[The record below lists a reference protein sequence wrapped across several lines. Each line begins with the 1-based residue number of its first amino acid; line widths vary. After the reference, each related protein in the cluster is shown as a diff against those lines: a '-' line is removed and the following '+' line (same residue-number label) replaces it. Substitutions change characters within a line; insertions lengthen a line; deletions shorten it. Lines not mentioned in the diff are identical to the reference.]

1 MIILKL
7 VGLLLAFLSGLFF
20 VVGFT
25 IANKAEN
32 KEKLSY
38 FAVSLAFV
46 VMLNLIIFDLVP
58 EVLEIFE
65 NNILLAITNVVLGM
79 TVLKLL
85 DLFIPDHHH
94 KHEDDEKNH
103 HQHNS
108 HIYHIGLVTLISLL
122 LHNIIE
128 GIAIY
133 GLTQTAIKSGILMCI
148 GVALHN
154 IPLGTE
160 IAISLSKLNNKK
172 ISNKVLLCI
181 LTLSSLIGALIVSL
195 FGSISEL
202 FLGVITCL
210 TLGMI
215 IYIALFEL
223 LHEIFNNIK
232 HKETYYGIII
242 GIIIAIF
249 SLLL

>member
-1 MIILKL
+1 MKL
-7 VGLLLAFLSGLFF
+7 IGLLLALISGLFF
-20 VVGFT
+20 IVGFL
-25 IANKAEN
+25 IANKVKN

-38 FAVSLAFV
+38 FAIALAFV
-46 VMLNLIIFDLVP
+46 VMLNLVIFDLVP

-65 NNILLAITNVVLGM
+65 NNIIIALVLVLVGMAI
-79 TVLKLL
+79 LKVL

-94 KHEDDEKNH
+94 DHKENEHNHEE
-103 HQHNS
+103 HNS
-108 HIYHIGLVTLISLL
+108 HVYHIGIVTLISLL

-133 GLTQTAIKSGILMCI
+133 GLSINSIESGLFMCL

-154 IPLGTE
+154 IPLGIE
-160 IAISLSKLNNKK
+160 IEVALSKLNNKK
-172 ISNKVLLCI
+172 WLNKVLVTL
-181 LTLSSLIGALIVSL
+181 LSLSSLFGGIIGIL
-195 FGSISEL
+195 FGNISEI
-202 FLGVITCL
+202 FLGVVTAL

-223 LHEIFNNIK
+223 LQEIFNNHK
-232 HKETYYGIII
+232 HKEIYYGIIT
-242 GIIIAIF
+242 GVIIIIL